1 MLQALHSTAS
11 SFFMKILLF
20 ALVASFALWGIG
32 DIFRTTPADAIITVG
47 DEVITVQE
55 LRMEYDQERSRFQQM
70 LGSGFSEDMLQSLN
84 IPRQVMNRLV
94 ERALLREEARNQGFI
109 VSEAMLM
116 DELRNN
122 PMFAGEDGRFDAERF
137 RSILMS
143 NRITERQ
150 YFSML
155 NEEIGTEMLQNA
167 VSHEMPWP
175 QQVTELAFRRNAEER
190 VADLLFF
197 PLGIIKNVAEP
208 SAEELETFYQDRAPS
223 FQTQEF
229 RTISMLTIDPQALAD
244 SYDVPEEE
252 LLIEYKNRSDAYS
265 LPEQRDVQQLL
276 FAEKSQAE
284 EARAA
289 IENGTDF
296 AATGK
301 AFDATN
307 DEINLGLVSR
317 GGIISEAEDAVFG
330 LEKGGV
336 SQPVESAFGWHLFK
350 VNAIEEAHTQP
361 LAEVRDAL
369 ADDLSYQWSQT
380 EAYERSNQ
388 LADELA
394 MGASM
399 EDAAKLLGMKIQTI
413 GPVSIQGQTP
423 NGDNVTLNDS
433 TPRLLPTAYQMQSGQ
448 LSTLQEGENGVYY
461 VVRVDEITSPRVR
474 PLAEVRSEVVQQWK
488 AEKKREQ
495 LDALV
500 QGVAERL
507 ASQNVAEVAKST
519 GAILHNDVTLKRT
532 DDAFG
537 TGDNQTA
544 LPGALVHAL
553 FAMEQPGE
561 VTQAIASPEGG
572 YMLAKLETIKEVDTQ
587 AANDELVAL
596 ADEVAAS
603 VEGELFRD
611 YLFHLRQKYDVPE
624 VSDERLRSIVAV
636 E

>member
-296 AATGK
+296 AAAGK

-317 GGIISEAEDAVFG
+317 GGIVSEAEDAVFG

-544 LPGALVHAL
+544 LPGALVNAL

-587 AANDELVAL
+587 AANDELVTL

>member
-84 IPRQVMNRLV
+84 IPRQVMNRLM

-197 PLGIIKNVAEP
+197 PLSIIKNVAEP

-296 AATGK
+296 AAAGK

-317 GGIISEAEDAVFG
+317 GGIVSEAEDAVFG

-544 LPGALVHAL
+544 LPGALVNAL

>member
-197 PLGIIKNVAEP
+197 PLSIIKNVAEP

-296 AATGK
+296 AAAGK

-317 GGIISEAEDAVFG
+317 GGIVSEAEDAVFG

-361 LAEVRDAL
+361 LAEVRDTL

-433 TPRLLPTAYQMQSGQ
+433 TPRLLPTAYQMQAGQ

-544 LPGALVHAL
+544 LPGALVNAL
-553 FAMEQPGE
+553 FTMEQPGE
-561 VTQAIASPEGG
+561 VTQAIASPEGS

-587 AANDELVAL
+587 AANDELVTL